1 MDLVDSGV
9 PPVTVTDGA
18 GLYSRRGRV
27 HLGVRDSLRGV
38 MTRRTGRGDRR
49 CSKRLQD
56 RFARIKPTLQG
67 RSYARPQ
74 DALVGDQELS
84 TVAVRIGH
92 MALLAR
98 PQVTRIEE
106 LAHIRRRAI

>member
-1 MDLVDSGV
+1 
-9 PPVTVTDGA
+9 
-18 GLYSRRGRV
+18 
-27 HLGVRDSLRGV
+27 
-38 MTRRTGRGDRR
+38 
-49 CSKRLQD
+49 
-56 RFARIKPTLQG
+56 QG

-84 TVAVRIGH
+84 TVAVCIGH

-106 LAHIRRRAI
+106 FAYICRRAIRGKDEVRFGQGTTPVDLVNQGFEMHREGHRCGVCRWSWLPPQAVIRRR